1 MEIILRV
8 MPSPSLNIGTVSGCA
23 TQSLTRSLRS
33 WAEGVLCFIL
43 PLSSFL
49 FLSTG
54 PHAWDAALLWT
65 LPVWLCVAVDYFSP
79 ADHSMPKTADK
90 EWLLDAR
97 LYVLFALQL
106 ANIALLLEAI
116 GGLTW
121 NTPADVAMGAAN
133 LAAMRVLVG
142 TTSCCSGLA
151 VAHELLHR
159 RAKHLRWMGR
169 ILLWTVCYDHFALE
183 HAHGHHRRVGTS
195 ADPAT
200 ARIGERFAHFFK
212 RSAVGQWS
220 NAWRLEGERLQGFRG
235 VGLLLRHRALH
246 GVLMELGLLMLIIEQ
261 YGILAMMMFLYQA
274 VVALRMLEAVNYLQ
288 HWGLTRSDAN
298 STGICA
304 WSTDSWFT
312 LHAFIGL
319 SRHIDHHEHAGKPCY
334 RLRHR
339 TEGPRLP
346 HGYFVM
352 IMVVR
357 LFNDRYIEMACRELK
372 QTRLGNSIATYPS
385 VATVDG
391 PRTLA

>member
-1 MEIILRV
+1 MFDGFFV
-8 MPSPSLNIGTVSGCA
+8 PAMSSPPLNSGTVSGCV
-23 TQSLTRSLRS
+23 TLSLARAFRSG
-33 WAEGVLCFIL
+33 AEGVLCFIL
-43 PLSSFL
+43 PLSSLL

-65 LPVWLCVAVDYFSP
+65 LPVWLCIVFDYFSP
-79 ADHSMPKTADK
+79 ADHSMPKSADK

-106 ANIALLLEAI
+106 ANIALLLQAV

-121 NTPADVAMGAAN
+121 KTPADVATGAAN

-142 TTSCCSGLA
+142 TSSCCSGLA
-151 VAHELLHR
+151 LAHELLHR
-159 RAKHLRWMGR
+159 RARHLRWMGR

-183 HAHGHHRRVGTS
+183 HARGHHRRVGTF

-200 ARIGERFAHFFK
+200 ARRGESFAHFFK

-220 NAWRLEGERLQGFRG
+220 NAWRLEGQRLHGFRG
-235 VGLLLRHRALH
+235 FGLLLRHRVLH
-246 GVLMELGLLMLIIEQ
+246 GVMVELGILMLIIEQ
-261 YGILAMMMFLYQA
+261 YGFLAMMMFLYQA

-288 HWGLTRSDAN
+288 HWGLTRCEDN
-298 STGICA
+298 SAGTCA
-304 WSTDSWFT
+304 WTTDSWFT

-319 SRHIDHHEHAGKPCY
+319 SRHIDHHERAGKPCH

-339 TEGPRLP
+339 SEGPRLP

-352 IMVVR
+352 IMTVR
-357 LFNDRYIEMACRELK
+357 LFNDRYIEMAGRELN
-372 QTRLGNSIATYPS
+372 QTIG
-385 VATVDG
+385 
-391 PRTLA
+391 